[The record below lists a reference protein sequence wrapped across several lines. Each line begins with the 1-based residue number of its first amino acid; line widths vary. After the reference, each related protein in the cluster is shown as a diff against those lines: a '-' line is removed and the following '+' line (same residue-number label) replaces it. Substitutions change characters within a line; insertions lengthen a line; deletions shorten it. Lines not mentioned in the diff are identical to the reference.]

1 MPQGCRKKR
10 SAYFYNHEM
19 TTIISV
25 GSVLTFQIKHINHTN
40 TPNPTAVSE
49 IKFTLQGSN

>member
-1 MPQGCRKKR
+1 MPQGCRKKI

-40 TPNPTAVSE
+40 TPIPTAASE